1 LYPDADALVLR
12 KRPARGFEMT
22 LLANIV
28 VEGAGFFLAGVL
40 LCYLLLWWKERNSR
54 ISQARK
60 GQSLLQQAKADAE
73 GIIRDARLTANEEAA
88 KIREQ
93 TEQSFTARRQER
105 AESERR
111 LAGRETLINAQLE
124 KVVQVE
130 SNLQEQKAALQKQSD
145 RLATEQNALELLTR
159 QLREQLQA
167 LAGLTEAEARAQFL
181 KEIEQ
186 EALKDAAN
194 LTRHILEEQR
204 ARAEEKA
211 RQIITTAIQRYAGEH
226 TFETTTATIALQ
238 GEDMKGRIIGRDGR
252 NIRAFEA
259 ATGVTVLIDDTPNA
273 VVLSGF
279 DPVRREIA
287 REAMT
292 RLIMDGRIHPTRIE
306 EIVAKVNQ
314 EMDET
319 INRLGEEAIQKAGLA
334 PMHPEIVK
342 LLGRLHFRQSYSQNV
357 LDHSVEVAHLMGLM
371 ASELGLDPTPA
382 KRAGLL
388 HDIGKTMSHEFEG
401 PHAVVGAEFIKR
413 YGESDAVV
421 NGVASHHNDVPP
433 IGPLGILVS
442 AADAISASR
451 PGARSE
457 SMATYLKRVDDLEKI
472 ALSFPGVDKC
482 FAVQAGRELRVLVH
496 HEQVNDE
503 QAFALARNI
512 ALKIEENLQY
522 PGQIRI
528 TVIRETRCVEV
539 AK

>member
-1 LYPDADALVLR
+1 
-12 KRPARGFEMT
+12 MT
-22 LLANIV
+22 VLANLV
-28 VEGAGFFLAGVL
+28 AEGAGLFLAGMA
-40 LCYLLLWWKERNSR
+40 LCYLVLWWKDRET
-54 ISQARK
+54 RK
-60 GQSLLQQAKADAE
+60 SQSLAARSVLEKAKAEAE
-73 GIIRDARLTANEEAA
+73 AIIRDARLAANEEAL

-93 TEQSFTARRQER
+93 TEQSFAARRQER

-111 LAGRETLINAQLE
+111 LGERESLINAQLE
-124 KVVQVE
+124 KVVLVE
-130 SNLQEQKAALQKQSD
+130 KNLQEQKGALQKQAEF
-145 RLATEQNALELLTR
+145 LTTEQRALALLTQQR
-159 QLREQLQA
+159 REELQA
-167 LAGLTEAEARAQFL
+167 LSRLTEAEARSQLL

-186 EALKDAAN
+186 EALKDAST
-194 LTRHILEEQR
+194 LTRHILEEQK

-211 RQIITTAIQRYAGEH
+211 RQIITVAIQRFAGEH

-292 RLIMDGRIHPTRIE
+292 RLIIDGRIHPTRIE
-306 EIVAKVNQ
+306 EVVAKVSQ

-319 INRLGEEAIQKAGLA
+319 IIRLGEEATQKAGL
-334 PMHPEIVK
+334 PPLHPEIVK
-342 LLGRLHFRQSYSQNV
+342 LLGKLHFRQSYSQNV
-357 LDHSVEVAHLMGLM
+357 LNHSVEVAHLMGLM
-371 ASELGLDPTPA
+371 ASELGLDPAPA
-382 KRAGLL
+382 RRAGLL
-388 HDIGKTMSHEFEG
+388 HDIGKAVSHEIEG
-401 PHAVVGAEFIKR
+401 PHAVVGADFIKR
-413 YGESDAVV
+413 FGETEPVV
-421 NGVASHHNDVPP
+421 NAVASHHNDVPP

-457 SMATYLKRVDDLEKI
+457 NMATYLRRVEDLEKI
-472 ALSFPGVDKC
+472 ALSFPGVEKC

-496 HEQVNDE
+496 PDRINDE

-512 ALKIEENLQY
+512 ALKIEDSLQY
-522 PGQIRI
+522 PGQIKI